1 MRSAATP
8 GVIDNRAEP
17 PTEAPGTQPGTL
29 RLEIDVRDGDRAE
42 VSIVAAPSLDDVA
55 EALASLDQSRHTEL
69 TVIDSSGSYIAVG
82 GGRGH
87 YLVYMGAYDQ
97 TTGSSCRTPAPPTPT
112 TSTSSST
119 AAPAGTTPATSWTS
133 TRRLTRCANSC
144 AVADRTPT
152 SPGDRDALAIM
163 IAGQR

>member
-1 MRSAATP
+1 M
-8 GVIDNRAEP
+8 IDNRAEP

-87 YLVYMGAYDQ
+87 YLVYMGAYDHDDRIVLQ
-97 TTGSSCRTPAPPTPT
+97 NPG
-112 TSTSSST
+112 
-119 AAPAGTTPATSWTS
+119 AADDDEIDLVVYGRPGRYAARDVVDLDAAADAVREFLRSGRPHPD
-133 TRRLTRCANSC
+133 LTWR
-144 AVADRTPT
+144 P
-152 SPGDRDALAIM
+152 
-163 IAGQR
+163 